1 LTRLLY
7 FKYVEEEKERE
18 KSIVGN
24 ITKYPYREKT
34 INNIVVIC

>member
-7 FKYVEEEKERE
+7 FTYVEEERERE

-24 ITKYPYREKT
+24 ITKYSYREKT
-34 INNIVVIC
+34 INNMVIC